1 MKAYVLNIAERC
13 ENMTTISLRMD
24 DEMKK
29 ELDEMCEAMGM
40 NISTFYMVYT
50 KKALRERKIPFE
62 IEAPQDPFYSKT
74 NLEHIRESDRQIK
87 EGKVVVKTMEEL
99 EAWKDYLYWQMQ
111 DRKTLKKI
119 NELLKDIQRTPFDGK
134 GEPEGL
140 RGDLSGKWSRRINQ
154 KDRLVYE
161 VTDGMIEVVQCK
173 GHYSDK

>member
-1 MKAYVLNIAERC
+1 
-13 ENMTTISLRMD
+13 
-24 DEMKK
+24 MKK

-99 EAWKDYLYWQMQ
+99 
-111 DRKTLKKI
+111 
-119 NELLKDIQRTPFDGK
+119 
-134 GEPEGL
+134 
-140 RGDLSGKWSRRINQ
+140 
-154 KDRLVYE
+154 
-161 VTDGMIEVVQCK
+161 C
-173 GHYSDK
+173 DK

>member
-74 NLEHIRESDRQIK
+74 NWNTFGNRLPDQRG
-87 EGKVVVKTMEEL
+87 EGCGKN
-99 EAWKDYLYWQMQ
+99 DG
-111 DRKTLKKI
+111 RTL
-119 NELLKDIQRTPFDGK
+119 
-134 GEPEGL
+134 
-140 RGDLSGKWSRRINQ
+140 
-154 KDRLVYE
+154 
-161 VTDGMIEVVQCK
+161 
-173 GHYSDK
+173 

>member
-1 MKAYVLNIAERC
+1 MKAYVLNIAERR

-74 NLEHIRESDRQIK
+74 
-87 EGKVVVKTMEEL
+87 M
-99 EAWKDYLYWQMQ
+99 
-111 DRKTLKKI
+111 I
-119 NELLKDIQRTPFDGK
+119 NMTTNRAMATTARTHSFIFPTFF
-134 GEPEGL
+134 
-140 RGDLSGKWSRRINQ
+140 
-154 KDRLVYE
+154 
-161 VTDGMIEVVQCK
+161 
-173 GHYSDK
+173 

>member
-99 EAWKDYLYWQMQ
+99 EAMA
-111 DRKTLKKI
+111 
-119 NELLKDIQRTPFDGK
+119 
-134 GEPEGL
+134 GEENYIFGGGMEGL
-140 RGDLSGKWSRRINQ
+140 FGLADAGQ
-154 KDRLVYE
+154 ED
-161 VTDGMIEVVQCK
+161 IEK
-173 GHYSDK
+173 NK